1 MLSRGWIRVVAV
13 DALLILAS
21 LVFWTWPKA
30 LPIPNLDITSMVI
43 TLVALCLTIIGFAV
57 YCLNGI
63 ADQNA
68 DYAIVSDP
76 GKDVRDP
83 GKDVREWIERS
94 RQDGEARGRPGQQS
108 I

>member
-1 MLSRGWIRVVAV
+1 MLSRGWTRVVAV

-30 LPIPNLDITSMVI
+30 LPIPNLDITSMVV
-43 TLVALCLTIIGFAV
+43 TLVALALTIIGFGV
-57 YCLNGI
+57 YSLNRI
-63 ADQNA
+63 ADQNS
-68 DYAIVSDP
+68 DYPIVS
-76 GKDVRDP
+76 DP

-94 RQDGEARGRPGQQS
+94 RQDAEGQRS

>member
-1 MLSRGWIRVVAV
+1 MVAV

-30 LPIPNLDITSMVI
+30 LPIPNLDITSMVV
-43 TLVALCLTIIGFAV
+43 TLVALALTIIGFGV
-57 YCLNGI
+57 YSLNRI
-63 ADQNA
+63 ADQNS
-68 DYAIVSDP
+68 DYPIVS
-76 GKDVRDP
+76 DP

-94 RQDGEARGRPGQQS
+94 RQDAEGQRS

>member
-1 MLSRGWIRVVAV
+1 MPNRGWTRVVAV

-30 LPIPNLDITSMVI
+30 LPIPNLDVTSWVI
-43 TLVALCLTIIGFAV
+43 TLVALALTLLGFGV
-57 YCLNGI
+57 YSLNRI

-68 DYAIVSDP
+68 DLPIVSE
-76 GKDVRDP
+76 P

-94 RQDGEARGRPGQQS
+94 RQDGEARGGASSGDTVR
-108 I
+108 